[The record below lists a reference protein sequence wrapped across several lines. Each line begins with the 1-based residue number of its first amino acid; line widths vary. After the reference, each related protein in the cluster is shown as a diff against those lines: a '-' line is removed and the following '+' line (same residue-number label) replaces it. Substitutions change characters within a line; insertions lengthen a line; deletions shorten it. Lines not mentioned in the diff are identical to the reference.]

1 MIEVSRIAAAP
12 WPESDSLHVD
22 GRIGSVAGA
31 QHGVISL
38 EQLVALGLSA
48 RAVRHRAASG
58 RLVRLHRGVFAVGHG
73 ALSQNGR
80 RLAAVLACGSGAVLS
95 HRSAGA
101 LWGLRPWTGRRLDVS
116 ISSQAGLALQE
127 IDLHRCGSLAR
138 VDVTEVEA
146 IPCTTVARTLIDLAA
161 VVDRRGVGGAIARA
175 EELRLYDGAA
185 VEAVLARSQ
194 GKRGAKLL
202 RAVLAEWSDDPAR
215 SHFERRLLAFLR
227 GHALPRP
234 AVNEWMTVEDRTIQ
248 PDFMWRERQVILET
262 DGYATHGTRK
272 AFAEDR
278 RRDQLLVRN
287 GWTVLRA
294 AYRQLDDE
302 LLRTLRAL
310 LLG

>member
-1 MIEVSRIAAAP
+1 MIEVSRIAATS

-22 GRIGSVAGA
+22 RRIGSVAGV

-38 EQLVALGLSA
+38 EQLVALGLSP
-48 RAVRHRAASG
+48 RAVRHRVASG

-73 ALSQNGR
+73 ALSANGR

-95 HRSAGA
+95 HRSAAA
-101 LWGLRPWTGRRLDVS
+101 LWGLRPWAGRFEVS
-116 ISSQAGLALQE
+116 IPSQAGRAVRG
-127 IDLHRCGSLAR
+127 IDLHRCRSLAR
-138 VDVTEVEA
+138 VDVTEVDA
-146 IPCTTVARTLIDLAA
+146 IPCTTVARTLIDVAA
-161 VVDRRGVGGAIARA
+161 VVDRRGLAGAIARA
-175 EELRLYDGAA
+175 EELRVYDGAA
-185 VEAVLARSQ
+185 VEAVLARGQ
-194 GKRGAKLL
+194 GKRGTKLL
-202 RAVLAEWSDDPAR
+202 RAVLAEWSDDSAR
-215 SHFERRLLAFLR
+215 SHLERRLLAFLR
-227 GHALPRP
+227 RHALPRP